1 MHLVLKR
8 FGERQSSEFFLLPL
22 QLICCWSF
30 ISFRFT
36 ERGVSLLTSDCF
48 TGLRKKSSAPC
59 SKHLFILDGT
69 FSDDMITTGI
79 SLKYEDPC
87 KICNHVLRFRF
98 LKQKKK
104 SNKLRKLKQSEASY
118 LYFSQEIITGQS
130 RHWVISNYHV
140 YFHFL

>member
-8 FGERQSSEFFLLPL
+8 FGERQSSEFFLLPV

-79 SLKYEDPC
+79 SFKYEDPC
-87 KICNHVLRFRF
+87 KIYNHVLRFRF
-98 LKQKKK
+98 LKQKKIEQIK
-104 SNKLRKLKQSEASY
+104 KIETEWSFLPLLFSGDHNRSFQALSNQ
-118 LYFSQEIITGQS
+118 
-130 RHWVISNYHV
+130 
-140 YFHFL
+140 